1 MIRIIPTQDAC
12 GISDKQFEEETDM
25 KSNFSR
31 RRLLQVASGGVA
43 AALASPA
50 ILRAQGAFPN
60 RPINVVVPFDTG
72 GYNDRLSRA
81 FAPFLQAELGQPLT
95 IINRGGAGALLGHMF
110 FLQQPVDGYTILCT
124 SAAPF
129 LPLNILTQDAPFAV
143 EDFHMVNLPSQ
154 DYTLLATSAGSDLAT
169 IADVITRLQADPGS
183 VSIGIQ
189 AASADLVNLSILCDT
204 NNIAFDNLRLVTY
217 DGGGPARNAVAGGV
231 VDIGLVGGEGF
242 LPLRDQVRPLLTFD
256 TRQRD
261 NWEGAIVTDVMG
273 EDPDFVVGSQRGW
286 GMHAALREADPEAFQ
301 ILTDAIEAASKNPA
315 AIEALT
321 TQQLATAW
329 YGPDE
334 SNRMLAST
342 AAVMEQYLHLLQGS

>member
-1 MIRIIPTQDAC
+1 
-12 GISDKQFEEETDM
+12 M

-43 AALASPA
+43 AAALTSPA

-72 GYNDRLSRA
+72 GYNDRLARA

-95 IINRGGAGALLGHMF
+95 IINRGGAGALLGHLF
-110 FLQQPVDGYTILCT
+110 FMQQPVDGYTILCT
-124 SAAPF
+124 SAAPY
-129 LPLNILTQDAPFAV
+129 LPLNILTQDADFAV
-143 EDFHMVNLPSQ
+143 DDFHMVNLPSQ
-154 DYTLLATSAGSDLAT
+154 DYTLLATAADSDLET
-169 IADVITRLQADPGS
+169 IDDVIARLQESPAD

-204 NNIAFDNLRLVTY
+204 NDIAFDELRLVTY

-242 LPLRDQVRPLLTFD
+242 LPLREQVRPLLTFD

-261 NWEGAIVTDVMG
+261 DWEGAIVTDVMG
-273 EDPDFVVGSQRGW
+273 DDPAFVVGSQRGW
-286 GMHAALREADPEAFQ
+286 GMHAALQEADPEAFQ
-301 ILTDAIEAASKNPA
+301 ILSDAIEAASKNPE

-321 TQQLATAW
+321 TQQLATDW
-329 YGPDE
+329 YGPEE

-342 AAVMEQYLHLLQGS
+342 SEVMEQYLHLLQGS